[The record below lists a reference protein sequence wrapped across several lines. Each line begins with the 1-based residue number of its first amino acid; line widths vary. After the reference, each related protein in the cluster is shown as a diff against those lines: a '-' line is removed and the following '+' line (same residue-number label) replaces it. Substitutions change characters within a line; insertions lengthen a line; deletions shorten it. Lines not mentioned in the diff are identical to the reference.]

1 MRLVL
6 VGLGLCLVSSVSL
19 AHDVYKCQDAGGGVH
34 YSQTSCASNARMLPY
49 SKLTADH
56 YEYQRHQAIQVR
68 NFKAQRYAE
77 RKRYYQAE
85 RASQRVK

>member
-1 MRLVL
+1 MRLIL
-6 VGLGLCLVSSVSL
+6 AGLGLCLVSSVSW

-49 SKLTADH
+49 SKQTADH
-56 YEYQRHQAIQVR
+56 YEYQKHQAAQVR
-68 NFKAQRYAE
+68 NFKVQRFTE

-85 RASQRVK
+85 RASHRVK